1 MSNLELVRTC
11 SPEALTTEVSKSI
24 TPETFEENRK
34 VAMTGGEAAGEAR
47 RAVES
52 RTGKS
57 VITKQTA
64 LDFTHIIESV
74 GEVENNDS

>member
-1 MSNLELVRTC
+1 
-11 SPEALTTEVSKSI
+11 
-24 TPETFEENRK
+24 
-34 VAMTGGEAAGEAR
+34 MTGGEAAGEAR